1 MIRGKVTTDDR
12 LLWVHHSYYHQYIH
26 QNGTTML
33 NDQEKLFA
41 QGIDK
46 QCEVGPI
53 LINSFKFIQFSV
65 KTFSLSIT
73 KDHIWSGL
81 N

>member
-1 MIRGKVTTDDR
+1 
-12 LLWVHHSYYHQYIH
+12 
-26 QNGTTML
+26 ML